1 MYWEHDDDDDDDV
14 NELWEAVFS
23 AEDESS
29 VSTLAVWLIYG
40 SLNLKLD
47 QVAQRVKHHHK

>member
-1 MYWEHDDDDDDDV
+1 MYWEHDDDDDDV